1 MANLKQGR
9 QLTYSATLA
18 FTELLLI
25 FTAFRENGKIILDQI
40 RMGFK
45 SFICKDSCLE
55 FMFLMPAFLFIF

>member
-25 FTAFRENGKIILDQI
+25 FTAFRENGKNHL
-40 RMGFK
+40 GSNK
-45 SFICKDSCLE
+45 NGL
-55 FMFLMPAFLFIF
+55 